1 MKRTTSHLVPGKS
14 QPSFWCTFGAMAEA
28 ISSMLTFSLGLKWM
42 RSKDMSDMGVVIDS
56 RVLSARAQQH
66 WEVVTP
72 KQIVLK

>member
-1 MKRTTSHLVPGKS
+1 
-14 QPSFWCTFGAMAEA
+14 
-28 ISSMLTFSLGLKWM
+28 MLTFSLGLKWM